1 MGFWKKLKELF
12 SRRPPERDLA
22 RAPGIE
28 DPDAVSEAVDTS
40 GGPLKP
46 GHRRLA
52 LRDDRLWPKRKRP
65 RGRRGE
71 RPRHFSRAD
80 AARLFAATL
89 RTRDRRIRDLLS
101 DEEQLARYDLPPW
114 RDEAALA
121 AALELSPGALRHY
134 SIHRERERALHYVCF
149 RIPKRGGG
157 ERLIMA
163 PKRRLK
169 AIQRRL
175 NALLVSRLPVSE
187 HAHGFRRG
195 RSIRTGAEPHV
206 GHRVLLQLDLADFFP
221 TIHVGRVRGLL
232 CALGYS
238 FPIATALAVLMTEAE
253 RQPVEVE
260 GVLYHVPVG
269 PRFCVQGAPTSP
281 GLANALCLRLDRRL
295 AGLARTHGFVYTRY
309 ADDLSFSGDDP
320 SRLRRLRSL
329 VARIVSEE
337 GFRLNPRK
345 TRVARA
351 GRAQRVTGVTVN
363 QVVGLSRRERR
374 RLRAELHRLT
384 RGEPSPEAR
393 RRLAG
398 KLAYV
403 AMLNPAQAEVLAR
416 RAPASIRGRP

>member
-1 MGFWKKLKELF
+1 MGFWQKLKRLF
-12 SRRPPERDLA
+12 TREPPARDLA
-22 RAPGIE
+22 RSEGSE
-28 DPDAVSEAVDTS
+28 DPDLVAEAIDTS

-46 GHRRLA
+46 EHRRLA
-52 LRDDRLWPKRKRP
+52 LRDERLWPKRKRP

-71 RPRHFSRAD
+71 RARCFSRAD

-89 RTRDRRIRDLLS
+89 RTRDRRLRDLLV
-101 DEEQLARYDLPPW
+101 DEEQLARYGLPLW

-121 AALELSPGALRHY
+121 AALELEPGALRHF
-134 SIHRERERALHYVCF
+134 SIHRERERAPHYVCF
-149 RIPKRGGG
+149 RIPKRSGG

-175 NALLVSRLPVSE
+175 HALLVSRLPVSE

-195 RSIRTGAEPHV
+195 RSIRTGAELHV
-206 GHRVLLQLDLADFFP
+206 GRRVLLQLDLAEFFP

-238 FPIATALAVLMTEAE
+238 FPVATTLAVLMTEAE
-253 RQPVEVE
+253 RQPVELE
-260 GVLYHVPVG
+260 GELVHVPIG

-281 GLANALCLRLDRRL
+281 GLANAICLRLDRRL
-295 AGLARTHGFVYTRY
+295 AGLARSLGFVYTRY

-320 SRLRRLRSL
+320 AQLRKLRSL
-329 VARIVSEE
+329 VARVVREE
-337 GFRLNPRK
+337 GFRLNAKK
-345 TRVARA
+345 TRVSRA

-363 QVVGLSRRERR
+363 QVAGLSRRERR
-374 RLRAELHRLT
+374 RLRAELHALAQH
-384 RGEPSPEAR
+384 PASPEER

-398 KLAYV
+398 KLAYL
-403 AMLNPAQAEVLAR
+403 AMLNPAQAESLAR
-416 RAPASIRGRP
+416 RAPALREGRP